1 MNLLK
6 ISAVS
11 YLNTFPF
18 VYGILKSGYL
28 ENFRLDLD
36 VPSVCAEKLKNGEV
50 DVALVPVGAF
60 PDFKNPVMIS
70 EYCIGSVGKV
80 KTVLLLSQKPL
91 EHIQNIY
98 LDFDSRTSV
107 KLVKVLAKYYW
118 NIAPNWNNLNPG
130 QSDRPDKLESLVAI
144 GDKTFELVKQ
154 YKYIFDLSEEWI
166 RFTGM
171 PFVFAVWLSKK
182 QLIANFKD
190 QLNEALSYGLKHKAE
205 SLEYYKEK
213 LPASIDCLSY
223 LENNI
228 SYHFDEEKKKGLE
241 LFLRYISGNYRI

>member
-1 MNLLK
+1 MNSLK

-50 DVALVPVGAF
+50 HVALVPVGAI
-60 PDFKNPVMIS
+60 PDFDDPVIVS
-70 EYCIGSVGKV
+70 EYCIGAVGKV

-91 EHIQNIY
+91 EQIKNIY

-107 KLVKVLAKYYW
+107 KLVRVLAKHYW
-118 NIAPNWNNLNPG
+118 KITPHWNNLNPG

-154 YKYIFDLSEEWI
+154 YKYIYDLSEEWGK
-166 RFTGM
+166 FTGM

-182 QLIANFKD
+182 QLPAKFKD
-190 QLNEALSYGLKHKAE
+190 QLNEALSYGLKHKVE
-205 SLEYYKEK
+205 SLDYFKEK
-213 LPASIDCLSY
+213 LPSCIDCLSY

-228 SYHFDEEKKKGLE
+228 SYHFDEEKKKGLQ
-241 LFLRYISGNYRI
+241 LFLQYIT